1 MVVVSAF
8 DHIVWNGAEFK
19 NFGILDMRRGLGYFV
34 AENAVETILS
44 RRREAF
50 KSVQAAE
57 FFETARTL
65 GLTPQELSDL
75 YGKYLDETR

>member
-34 AENAVETILS
+34 AE
-44 RRREAF
+44 
-50 KSVQAAE
+50 
-57 FFETARTL
+57 
-65 GLTPQELSDL
+65 
-75 YGKYLDETR
+75 